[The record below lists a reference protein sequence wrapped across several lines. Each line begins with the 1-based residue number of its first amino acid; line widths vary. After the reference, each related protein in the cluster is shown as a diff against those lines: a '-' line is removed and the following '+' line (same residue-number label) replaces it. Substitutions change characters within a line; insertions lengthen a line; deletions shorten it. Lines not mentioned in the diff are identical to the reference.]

1 MAKKENTTV
10 KRASIYQKSNKKLL
24 GRFDS
29 FITRDQVSE
38 NIFNSI
44 NNGENVYLRSH
55 RLESTNYDP
64 KWLIKIE
71 DCIPE
76 LGDII
81 KNPRKVTKTVTDI
94 VPVELARKTNDESV
108 RHLAS
113 HSQYVKSIA
122 ENGDII
128 PNKILNIGTD
138 DDYITY
144 ENKFIATL
152 VKRLVVFIEKRY
164 EFITQFAPLKE
175 IDVLKHK
182 TKAVVDGSI
191 VEIETKIKVTK
202 SAHEDVEGESNA
214 YIKRIE
220 RVRTYMLYYMGSDFM
235 KMFKNEK
242 DVRGQIL
249 QTNIIRKNPKYHKCY
264 ELYRYIT
271 SYNQLGIDY
280 KVNEQYYHYT
290 DDEMKD
296 INKVAMSAFLSL
308 NHDGPSKV
316 ALAKEKKY
324 KPRIL
329 TSIDDDPFV
338 YGPIINKPIMFLRA
352 DEEYFKEERKTI
364 PEIIK
369 RPTKEEAEYQKADVE
384 KKKKLDEEERKIAA
398 LKKRREKELK
408 EFEKKQAIL
417 LEQQRKREA
426 ARLAAEEARRRKE
439 ELDRI
444 ERARKELKATAI
456 EDRKLEEEKRAE
468 EQKRLEEEIQ
478 SRSGIEQDVPAM
490 EEKPAETAPIEQKEE
505 KKAKKK

>member
-1 MAKKENTTV
+1 MAKEIK
-10 KRASIYQKSNKKLL
+10 KQIKKPSIYTRSNKKLISK
-24 GRFDS
+24 FDALTS
-29 FITRDQVSE
+29 RDKVSA
-38 NIFNSI
+38 NVLRSI
-44 NNGENVYLRSH
+44 GIGENKYLRSH

-64 KWLIKIE
+64 KWLLKIE

-113 HSQYVKSIA
+113 HSQYVKSID

-175 IDVLKHK
+175 TDVFKHK
-182 TKAVVDGSI
+182 TKAVIDGAI
-191 VEIETKIKVTK
+191 VEMETKIKVTK
-202 SAHEDVEGESNA
+202 SAHEEVEGESSA

-220 RVRTYMLYYMGSDFM
+220 RVRTYMLYYMGTDFM

-280 KVNEQYYHYT
+280 KVNEQYYKYNEQEMT
-290 DDEMKD
+290 DV
-296 INKVAMSAFLSL
+296 NKVAMAAFLAM
-308 NHDGPSKV
+308 NNDNPTKV
-316 ALAKEKKY
+316 ALAKEKVY

-329 TSIDDDPFV
+329 TSIDDDPFI
-338 YGPIINKPIMFLRA
+338 YGPILNKPIMFLRA
-352 DEEYFKEERKTI
+352 DDEYFKEQRKTV
-364 PEIIK
+364 PELIK
-369 RPTKEEAEYQKADVE
+369 RPTKEEAEYQKDDVE
-384 KKKKLDEEERKIAA
+384 KKRKIDEEERQILA

-408 EFEKKQAIL
+408 EFERKQAIL
-417 LEQQRKREA
+417 LEQERKREA
-426 ARLAAEEARRRKE
+426 ARKAAEEARRRKE
-439 ELDRI
+439 ELDRL
-444 ERARKELKATAI
+444 ERARRELKATAI
-456 EDRKLEEEKRAE
+456 EDRKIEEERIAQE
-468 EQKRLEEEIQ
+468 MKRLEEEIKAK
-478 SRSGIEQDVPAM
+478 SGIEQDAPAI
-490 EEKPAETAPIEQKEE
+490 EENPSETLSENNENKQE
-505 KKAKKK
+505 